1 MKIRFNWIIKISL
14 VLVLASAL
22 TYFIHY
28 LIFRDVHHI
37 FIYMIGDIGFL
48 FIDVLLVIVFIERLL
63 VQREKR
69 SLMKKLNM
77 VIGAFFSE
85 VGLELLEMFSIF
97 NEDSG
102 PLKEKLTIKSTW
114 TSKDFKEAAE
124 AASKFPYSI
133 KLEKKELI
141 RLRDFLRDKR
151 TFLLRLLENPNLLEH
166 ESFTDLLWAVFHLGE
181 ELDFRGDKLTQLPE
195 SDYEHLMGDLKRA
208 YSQLTREW
216 INYTFHLKESY
227 PFLFSLAQ
235 RINPMNPAASPVIN
249 ED

>member
-1 MKIRFNWIIKISL
+1 MKLRFNWIVQLSL

-28 LIFRDVHHI
+28 LIFRNVHHI
-37 FIYMIGDIGFL
+37 FIYMIGDMGFL
-48 FIDVLLVIVFIERLL
+48 FLDVLLVIVLIERLL
-63 VQREKR
+63 AQREKR
-69 SLMKKLNM
+69 STMKKLNM

-97 NEDSG
+97 IEDSSQ
-102 PLKEKLTIKSTW
+102 LEEKLIIKSDW
-114 TSKDFKEAAE
+114 TPKNFKKAAE
-124 AASKFPYSI
+124 AAFRFSYSV
-133 KLEKKELI
+133 KLDKKELI
-141 RLRDFLRDKR
+141 HLKDFLKEKR

-195 SDYEHLMGDLKRA
+195 SDYNHLMGDLKRA

-216 INYTFHLKESY
+216 INYTFHLKDSY

-235 RINPMNPAASPVIN
+235 RINPMNPSASPIIS